1 MYESCGDIAG
11 GNPITILSKQV
22 NMILH
27 KIKQRCPL
35 FEGNGTTVLGCIIV
49 VNVFGFVHCHWICR
63 KTGFVLCDILPFWCS
78 ETVGG
83 LDDPKGIWP
92 VKNRALADPKCFAL
106 EAFGA
111 LISRK
116 K

>member
-49 VNVFGFVHCHWICR
+49 VKCVQICTLSLDLQ
-63 KTGFVLCDILPFWCS
+63 KNWFC
-78 ETVGG
+78 TV
-83 LDDPKGIWP
+83 
-92 VKNRALADPKCFAL
+92 
-106 EAFGA
+106 
-111 LISRK
+111 
-116 K
+116 